1 MRELDER
8 GVKIAMLEEGEG
20 APGSVGALGGGGGG
34 GVETQI
40 KNHSSNSEI
49 ISSKQIR

>member
-20 APGSVGALGGGGGG
+20 ATGSVGALGGG
-34 GVETQI
+34 ETQI
-40 KNHSSNSEI
+40 KNRSSNPEI
-49 ISSKQIR
+49 ISSKQIRS